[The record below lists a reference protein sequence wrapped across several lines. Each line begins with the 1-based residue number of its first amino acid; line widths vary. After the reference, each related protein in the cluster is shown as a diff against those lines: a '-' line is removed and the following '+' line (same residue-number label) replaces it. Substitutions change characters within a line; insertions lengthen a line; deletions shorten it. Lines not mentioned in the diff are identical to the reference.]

1 MAEER
6 KNFHISVEGP
16 IGVGKTSLTILLS
29 WEMNLKAFFEP
40 VDYNPY
46 LADFYSD
53 MQRFA
58 FPAQLYFLV
67 QRFRKQLRLQNLKR
81 TRSVISDFYFLKDQ
95 IFAQMNLSEK
105 DKELYDRIIGEMLP
119 FTEEPD
125 LIIYLDAPLPVLM
138 ERIHRRS
145 RQAERLISE
154 DYEDKV
160 AENYKNFFRGF
171 QHAPLL
177 PVDTTFLDFVNR
189 ENDKKVIL
197 QIIRGALK

>member
-6 KNFHISVEGP
+6 KNFHIAVEGP

-40 VDYNPY
+40 VDHNPY
-46 LADFYSD
+46 LSDFYSD
-53 MQRFA
+53 IQRFA
-58 FPAQLYFLV
+58 FPTQLYFLV
-67 QRFRKQLRLQNLKR
+67 QRFRKQLRLQSLKR
-81 TRSVISDFYFLKDQ
+81 TRSVVSDFYFKKDL
-95 IFAQMNLSEK
+95 IFAQMNLSGK
-105 DKELYDRIIGEMLP
+105 DKELYDRIIAEMLP

-138 ERIHRRS
+138 ERIYRRS

-160 AENYKNFFRGF
+160 AEYYKNFFRDF
-171 QHAPLL
+171 QHAPFL

-197 QIIRGALK
+197 QIVRGALK